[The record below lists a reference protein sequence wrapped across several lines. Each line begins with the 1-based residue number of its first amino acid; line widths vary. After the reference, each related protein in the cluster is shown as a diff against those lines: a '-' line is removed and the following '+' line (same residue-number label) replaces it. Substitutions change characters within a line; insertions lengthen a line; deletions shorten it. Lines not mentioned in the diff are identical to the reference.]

1 MVRTIIISQYVYN
14 TSIHINRS
22 NSIRLLYC
30 IKNVHVLH
38 AEILIF
44 VKTCH
49 VFQQQLFCK
58 ITLTNILLKV
68 LKKLKLVFFQSVQY
82 YIQAN
87 SIIILNNWIYI
98 INKIGEA
105 TEFEGDTY
113 AKKYIKILM
122 QPKKK
127 KPNKQKQWNVYK
139 KKSEHQNTL

>member
-1 MVRTIIISQYVYN
+1 M
-14 TSIHINRS
+14 
-22 NSIRLLYC
+22 
-30 IKNVHVLH
+30 
-38 AEILIF
+38 
-44 VKTCH
+44 
-49 VFQQQLFCK
+49 
-58 ITLTNILLKV
+58 
-68 LKKLKLVFFQSVQY
+68 QY